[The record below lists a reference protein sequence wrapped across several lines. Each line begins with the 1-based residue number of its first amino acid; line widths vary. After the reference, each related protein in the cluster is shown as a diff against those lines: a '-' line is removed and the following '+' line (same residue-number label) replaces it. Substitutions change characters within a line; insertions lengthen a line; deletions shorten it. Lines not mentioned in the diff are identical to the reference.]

1 MKVSTTWK
9 HWLKNHEQNEK
20 YSDNFD
26 KVVSI
31 MDTDKLSPQGC
42 FDQIKRTFENIIL
55 LTLSTE
61 NSIISSFY
69 HEKYGNRILGES
81 ITAIGLC
88 GFSEE
93 AFPIK
98 LEIENDRRRI

>member
-1 MKVSTTWK
+1 M
-9 HWLKNHEQNEK
+9 KNHEQNEK

-42 FDQIKRTFENIIL
+42 FDQIKRRFENIIL

-61 NSIISSFY
+61 IRLFLLFIMRNMETEFW
-69 HEKYGNRILGES
+69 ERVLQLLVDVDLAKKPFQLN
-81 ITAIGLC
+81 
-88 GFSEE
+88 
-93 AFPIK
+93 
-98 LEIENDRRRI
+98 